1 MVGAAGIEPA
11 TLGLEIRPEFA
22 HQNAP
27 RCSMQRNQGVTDSLA
42 VASCTGAQGIT
53 KPTATKTATATCGS
67 TAEQLTLNLLR

>member
-1 MVGAAGIEPA
+1 
-11 TLGLEIRPEFA
+11 
-22 HQNAP
+22 
-27 RCSMQRNQGVTDSLA
+27 MQRNQGVTDSLA